1 AKRNQPSTISV
12 EILGYGDERLEAGGN
27 GTPLT
32 HQGYDPAGAVQVV
45 GAGKLTADELAQLS
59 ERERNSLLS
68 Q

>member
-1 AKRNQPSTISV
+1 
-12 EILGYGDERLEAGGN
+12 RLEAGGN